1 VRRHRRVAPNG
12 PVHGLARTLRA
23 VLAGMSFCDGADATT
38 ESALARLVAEMEILG
53 ALRFDASGRVLSCN
67 ATMARLLG
75 APAAELPGATL
86 GDVLDAP
93 DAAALL
99 ALVRSGREHVAARV
113 RLSFLGGRRRPVVL
127 ECAVA
132 LDGRGGALLGSR
144 PRQDVDPVLR

>member
-1 VRRHRRVAPNG
+1 
-12 PVHGLARTLRA
+12 
-23 VLAGMSFCDGADATT
+23 MSLDAADITRDGADIARGGLGATGA
-38 ESALARLVAEMEILG
+38 SALERLVAEMEILG
-53 ALRFDASGRVLSCN
+53 ALRFDADGRVLSCN

-75 APAAELPGATL
+75 APAAAML

-99 ALVRSGREHVAARV
+99 ALVRSGREHVAGRV
-113 RLSFLGGRRRPVVL
+113 RLTFRGRRQRPLVL

-144 PRQDVDPVLR
+144 PPHDADPNLR